1 MSEMPFG
8 TLSVQMLWKLFYL
21 MHQVESGNLDKLST
35 ALLPAECKKH
45 LQGTAMPVPA
55 SLSHAPPLFM
65 ALFFLLLGG
74 GRDVLLSV
82 LMCHHFEIQETA
94 LLF

>member
-1 MSEMPFG
+1 MKLFLLFLIRRLGIWLFMSEMPFG

-45 LQGTAMPVPA
+45 LQGTAVPASA
-55 SLSHAPPLFM
+55 SLSHVPLLFM
-65 ALFFLLLGG
+65 ALFFLFLGVG
-74 GRDVLLSV
+74 DV
-82 LMCHHFEIQETA
+82 
-94 LLF
+94 

>member
-1 MSEMPFG
+1 MPFG

-45 LQGTAMPVPA
+45 LQGTAVPA
-55 SLSHAPPLFM
+55 APSGTLHKRSCNFP
-65 ALFFLLLGG
+65 AKAA
-74 GRDVLLSV
+74 
-82 LMCHHFEIQETA
+82 HFPEEKA
-94 LLF
+94 EVPE